1 MQIYLRRSFCT
12 ESGFN
17 LIQSQLFLSF
27 VTEIFE
33 RSMITDEGIAI
44 TSPSDANMLFHDLMV
59 KLLSLKNSMAAA
71 NSSFTKIS
79 YISVHPSDV
88 LHTPGI
94 NRANFYIMWCGKNV
108 ILLFSYFWPE
118 CESFSICLSGATVRG
133 RRAPSTLNTDSSNT
147 NEHSFG

>member
-88 LHTPGI
+88 LYTPGI
-94 NRANFYIMWCGKNV
+94 NRANFYIM
-108 ILLFSYFWPE
+108 
-118 CESFSICLSGATVRG
+118 
-133 RRAPSTLNTDSSNT
+133 
-147 NEHSFG
+147 